1 MKNILVYLLIM
12 LLTPYPASAADVS
25 LNRWVLNVIIHDNG
39 LVEETIQAEIMNG
52 GSLPL
57 DGFSFVV
64 PASGVTMLYD
74 FEHTVSF
81 TGQTVE
87 QQTVPG
93 GTRLVI
99 NFNSSVE
106 AGKKWNGRIGFT
118 AENWAKKEGPDY
130 SIDIP
135 IMAPQAIVSGE
146 KIGIAV
152 AEDAEIRSQVFL
164 PKFVEATSIEVQS
177 REPEPYKKL
186 LQFNLIVI
194 TWFQLHD
201 GDVIRIK
208 GSFSDILRQ
217 IVETNEKSKELSA
230 RIKEAKA
237 QGMDVMEAETHL
249 QNVENYNTNLALASF
264 WKKED
269 SIALEYVGYAN
280 EELKQVENMLSFKKE
295 VQTTPEI
302 TEQPE
307 SERTPGFT
315 APVLIIILLIT
326 FLLGKKK

>member
-1 MKNILVYLLIM
+1 MKNILIYLLIL
-12 LLTPYPASAADVS
+12 LLTTYPASAADVS
-25 LNRWVLNVIIHDNG
+25 LNRWVLNVTMHENG
-39 LVEETIQAEIMNG
+39 LIEETIQAEIMNG
-52 GSLPL
+52 GPLPL
-57 DGFSFVV
+57 DGLSFVV
-64 PASGVTMLYD
+64 PASGVTMVYD
-74 FEHTVSF
+74 FEHTASF

-87 QQTVPG
+87 QQSVPG

-130 SIDIP
+130 FIDIP
-135 IMAPQAIVSGE
+135 VMAPQAIVSGE
-146 KIGIAV
+146 KIDIAV
-152 AEDAEIRSQVFL
+152 AEDAEIRGQVFL
-164 PKFVEATSIEVQS
+164 PRSVEATSIEVQS
-177 REPEPYKKL
+177 REPQPHKKL

-194 TWFQLHD
+194 TWFELHD

-208 GSFSDILRQ
+208 CSFSDTLRQ
-217 IVETNEKSKELSA
+217 IVETNDRSKELSA

-237 QGMDVMEAETHL
+237 QGMDVMEAETRL
-249 QNVENYNTNLALASF
+249 RNAESYNTNQALASF

-280 EELKQVENMLSFKKE
+280 EELKQVENILSSKKE
-295 VQTTPEI
+295 VQMTPEV

-307 SERTPGFT
+307 SERTPGFA
-315 APVLIIILLIT
+315 APVLVIILLIT
-326 FLLGKKK
+326 FLLRRKK